1 MQDIKRKKIVRGWS
15 RLLVAG
21 FLLIGAG
28 SARAAVQPLWIDLA
42 PASGKGADCCLLPAG
57 ATAAGAKAPAIKPPP
72 EHHDQGKPAAEA
84 KGNSRRWSG
93 SSAQPE
99 RFESEH
105 RPLPV
110 RTYFLKPPVIG
121 DTVTGLVQ
129 KADGTIM
136 AVNLGRDAGN
146 VKLSF
151 PASMG
156 EGPMHG
162 PNNVYAV
169 ESHVEG
175 DTLILRTAK
184 WCTLHH
190 NCGWGHDHKFDAVR
204 LAARS
209 SDQVPFEIVAHDLW
223 DVNFHSR
230 LMSGD
235 ELVLDVFFRG
245 KPAAGATVRVTSDKG
260 WSRELT
266 TNAEGRVKVQLIR
279 DTFPASWS
287 LFDRNE
293 KGEVRVE
300 ARYALE
306 ESGSLNGQG
315 YSRIEMVSTFP
326 WRYSPA
332 RREYTSLAYGLLVAL
347 VTLSVSGLGV
357 YIHRERRR
365 RPRREIVF
373 DEK

>member
-1 MQDIKRKKIVRGWS
+1 MWRGWS

-21 FLLIGAG
+21 CILAGAS
-28 SARAAVQPLWIDLA
+28 SAAAAVQPLWLGLA
-42 PASGKGADCCLLPAG
+42 PASGKGAECCPLPDGSKAEEKKE
-57 ATAAGAKAPAIKPPP
+57 AVAKPSQG
-72 EHHDQGKPAAEA
+72 HHDTGETAGEA
-84 KGNSRRWSG
+84 KGKGKSRRWPGASDK
-93 SSAQPE
+93 PE

-110 RTYFLKPPVIG
+110 RTYFLQPSSG
-121 DTVTGLVQ
+121 DAMVSGLVQ
-129 KADGTIM
+129 KADGSTMPIDP
-136 AVNLGRDAGN
+136 VREAGN

-151 PASMG
+151 PATMG

-190 NCGWGHDHKFDAVR
+190 NCGWGHDHKFDAAR

-223 DVNFHSR
+223 DFNFHSR

-235 ELVLDVFFRG
+235 ELLLDVLFRG
-245 KPAAGATVRVTSDKG
+245 KPVAWATVRVTSDKG
-260 WSRELT
+260 WSRELL
-266 TNAEGRVKVQLIR
+266 TNAEGRATVQLIR

-300 ARYALE
+300 ARYALAE
-306 ESGSLNGQG
+306 TGSLNGQA
-315 YSRIEMVSTFP
+315 YNRIEMVSTFP

-347 VTLSVSGLGV
+347 VTMSVSGLGV

-365 RPRREIVF
+365 QPRREIVF